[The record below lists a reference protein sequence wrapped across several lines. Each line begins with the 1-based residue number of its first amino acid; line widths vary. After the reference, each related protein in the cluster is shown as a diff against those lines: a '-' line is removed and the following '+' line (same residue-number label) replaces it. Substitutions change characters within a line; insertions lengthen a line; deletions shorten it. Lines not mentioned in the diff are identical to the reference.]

1 MSSNKAKA
9 AQAVPCR
16 LAALPR
22 GRHKLDREAVR
33 DSQRGRLLGAML
45 ELVGSQG
52 YAATSVPQVVAAAKA
67 SRNAF
72 YEHFKDKEDCFLTMC
87 AEEAANFSDEV
98 LAGAVTAGDWTEA
111 ARLAVRRAL
120 NWWQARPLL
129 ARAYLVEIPL
139 VGPRAVES
147 RSLAY
152 APFEQLLLEA
162 AKWARI
168 ANPALRPLPARA
180 PHFLITGI
188 TELIADLVRQ
198 GRGDEVASL
207 EEDLVN
213 IVISVLGN

>member
-1 MSSNKAKA
+1 M
-9 AQAVPCR
+9 PCR

-22 GRHKLDREAVR
+22 GRHKLEREAVR
-33 DSQRGRLLGAML
+33 DSQRSRLLSAML
-45 ELVGSQG
+45 ELVGAQG

-87 AEEAANFSDEV
+87 AEEAAQFSDEV
-98 LAGAVTAGDWTEA
+98 LAGAVAASDWTEA
-111 ARLAVRRAL
+111 ARLAVRSAL
-120 NWWQARPLL
+120 RWWQARPQL

-139 VGPRAVES
+139 VGPRAIES
-147 RSLAY
+147 RAVTY

-162 AKWARI
+162 SKWARI
-168 ANPALRPLPARA
+168 ADPALPPLPERA

-198 GRGDEVASL
+198 GRGQQIESL
-207 EEDLVN
+207 EDDLVI
-213 IVISVLGN
+213 IVISVLGH

>member
-1 MSSNKAKA
+1 MSSNKAKGA
-9 AQAVPCR
+9 RAVPCQ

-33 DSQRGRLLGAML
+33 DSQRSRLLAAML

-87 AEEAANFSDEV
+87 MEEAANFSEEV
-98 LAGAVTAGDWTEA
+98 LADAATARDWTEA
-111 ARLAVRRAL
+111 ARLAVHRAL
-120 NWWQARPLL
+120 GWWQDRPQL

-139 VGPRAVES
+139 VGPRAIKS
-147 RSLAY
+147 RSTAY

-168 ANPALRPLPARA
+168 ANPALKPLPAKA

-188 TELIADLVRQ
+188 TELIADEVRQ
-198 GRGDEVASL
+198 GRPQDLASL
-207 EEDLVN
+207 EDDLVA
-213 IVISVLGN
+213 IVTSVLGS